1 MTLRPNKALMMWRR
15 PRRLRRPKGRTRS
28 GSRGKLLPGQLDC
41 HACMHTLD
49 CMIGAQVRDVVTAK
63 DFSRSAFNVTMDRC
77 QQRALEHA
85 NMSVPDPARQLELLS
100 MRRVR
105 GKRGGPAKL
114 RFNIFLI
121 SSFAFCHLPV
131 RIRLYLRN
139 YVVDSIQKVQD
150 WRIETRVRLSG
161 KQEGSV
167 YKCFRSPNGTY
178 YWSLKK
184 AKEAGFEGF
193 QRTNSGQFTAKAGL
207 VKKPSL
213 KKRRGKGPGAKKGK

>member
-1 MTLRPNKALMMWRR
+1 
-15 PRRLRRPKGRTRS
+15 
-28 GSRGKLLPGQLDC
+28 
-41 HACMHTLD
+41 MHTLD
-49 CMIGAQVRDVVTAK
+49 CMIGAKVRDVVTATAK

-85 NMSVPDPARQLELLS
+85 NMSVPDPAHQLELLS

-114 RFNIFLI
+114 RLNIFLI

-167 YKCFRSPNGTY
+167 YKRFRSPNGTS

-193 QRTNSGQFTAKAGL
+193 QRTNSRQFTAKAGL